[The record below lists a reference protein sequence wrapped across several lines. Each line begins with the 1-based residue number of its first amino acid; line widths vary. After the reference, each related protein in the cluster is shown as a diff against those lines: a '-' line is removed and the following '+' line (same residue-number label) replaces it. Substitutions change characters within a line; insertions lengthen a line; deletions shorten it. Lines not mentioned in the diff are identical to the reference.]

1 MSEQVKDI
9 EARPRGVHAASVVRW
24 LLVAAMAALAA
35 WSIVTYVR
43 RDRHDSG
50 GGDGHSHGALPG
62 PGEAAATD
70 PAAATRWYCP
80 MHPNIVRDAP
90 GTCPIC
96 GMELEPLAPAAG
108 THPGH
113 GGGVPGLTAITLSAD
128 RVQLIGLRTA
138 VVERRPLAAEIRT
151 VGTVTAREGGQSRV
165 DTRFAGWID
174 SLAVAQTGVPVK
186 KGQVL
191 ATLYSTDLVAAQQEL
206 LTARTWATGPGA
218 PPNGAQLLGDARERL
233 IILGLS
239 RADVARV
246 EQTGVPLRSFPVRA
260 PAAGYVTA
268 KNVMLGSYVQPGAS
282 LFEIADL
289 ATVWVQ
295 VDVFEHE
302 LALVQPGQ
310 KVHLSLPAWRDET
323 FTGVVDLVYPSADP
337 RTRTVKVRA
346 ELKNP
351 QLRLRPGMF
360 GDVTLETPP
369 VDALVVPREAV
380 VDVGHVRYLFVALDG
395 GRFEPRAITS
405 GLRAGELVEVRSGVA
420 AGERVVTTANFL
432 IDSESRLR
440 AAIEGQG
447 ATP

>member
-1 MSEQVKDI
+1 MSEQVKDLD
-9 EARPRGVHAASVVRW
+9 AAPRGVRVAAVVRW

-35 WSIVTYVR
+35 WSIVSFVR
-43 RDRHDSG
+43 RDRHDG
-50 GGDGHSHGALPG
+50 GGAEGHVHGALPAG
-62 PGEAAATD
+62 EPGQAQAGE
-70 PAAATRWYCP
+70 TRWFCP
-80 MHPNIVRDAP
+80 MHPNIVRDRP
-90 GTCPIC
+90 GSCPIC
-96 GMELEPLAPAAG
+96 GMDLEPLAPSAVDPHA
-108 THPGH
+108 GH
-113 GGGVPGLTAITLSAD
+113 GSSVPGLAPVQLSPD

-138 VVERRPLAAEIRT
+138 VVEQRPLAAEIRT
-151 VGTVTAREGGQSRV
+151 VGTVAAREGGQARV

-186 KGQVL
+186 KGQLL
-191 ATLYSTDLVAAQQEL
+191 ATLYSTDLVGAQQEL

-218 PPNGAQLLGDARERL
+218 PPNGAQLLADARERL
-233 IILGLS
+233 VILGLS

-260 PAAGYVTA
+260 PAPGYVTA
-268 KNVMLGSYVQPGAS
+268 KNVVLGSYVQPGAS

-302 LALVQPGQ
+302 LARVQPGLT
-310 KVHLSLPAWRDET
+310 VRLALPAWRDET
-323 FTGVVDLVYPSADP
+323 FAGKVDLVYPSADA
-337 RTRTVKVRA
+337 RTRTIKVRA

-360 GDVTLETPP
+360 GDVTIETPA

-380 VDVGHVRYLFVALDG
+380 VDVGEVRYVFVALDG
-395 GRFEPRAITS
+395 GRFEPRAVTT
-405 GLRAGELVEVRSGVA
+405 GLRAGELVEVRSGVT

-447 ATP
+447 ARP